1 MPAVKKSLDNYRKG
15 AVGALIDEYER
26 AVSELKTI
34 IRNIDEA
41 DYVKVADSQT
51 ANEECRSIQTMM
63 SHVIDAGFAYANDIR
78 GVISMNVSPYQ
89 FKLISYENF
98 VSEIDNMFDYTIET
112 LDGKLEMSYE
122 EIDKII
128 YISPSGDKQDLEQI
142 LEHAIVHIL
151 RHRRQTDKFL
161 LKFETK

>member
-1 MPAVKKSLDNYRKG
+1 MPTGKKSLDDYRKG

-34 IRNIDEA
+34 IGDIGED
-41 DYVKVADSQT
+41 DYLRIADSQT

-78 GVISMNVSPYQ
+78 GVISMNISPYQ
-89 FKLISYENF
+89 FKQISYDNF
-98 VSEIDNMFDYTIET
+98 RSEIDNMFDYTVET

-122 EIDKII
+122 EIDKIV
-128 YISPSGDKQDLEQI
+128 YLSPSGYKQDLEQI

-161 LKFETK
+161 LKFGTK